1 MFPWLHA
8 IPAFSSVW
16 PWILGSL
23 AVALVFS
30 GVDDLVPVLIC
41 GAHSIR
47 RGKSA
52 ADIPADEPSKQE
64 RKIAIFVPCWKESDV
79 IGNMI
84 RHNLAAI
91 RYRNFDFFLG
101 VYPNDE
107 GTFTVARQLAQTFRN
122 VHVAACPH
130 PGPTSKADCLN
141 WIYQRMLLVEKQ
153 ATTRFDTVVLHDAED
168 LIHPDALELIN
179 AKRETYGMVQ
189 VPVLPLATPFG
200 DFTHGIYCDEFAE
213 YQTIDM
219 PAREFSRSFI
229 PSNGVGTGF
238 GREILERLANE
249 RQNRIF
255 DPASL
260 TEDYETGVY
269 IHQAG
274 YPQLFAGLRR
284 GEKDFVATR
293 EYFPQKMRSAIR
305 QRTRWVTGIALQ
317 GWQRDGWRGP
327 WSTRYWFWRDRK
339 GLITNPLSLFTN
351 ILFIAGVADWIEATA
366 THGTWAFAVSNP
378 AVVTLCWVT
387 LLLQCFRLTLRA
399 FCVSRLYGW
408 HFAFGIPL
416 RAFYG
421 NFVNSSASL
430 TAMWHFAN
438 ARLHGRPLAWVKTEH
453 AYPTREALQPHR
465 RELAEVLV
473 ASGCISQELLSMA
486 QAGVSAEADLADFL
500 LRKGVV
506 SDEDLC
512 DALSLQCGLPSARI
526 DARTVNTGIV
536 RSLPAHVQKRFG
548 IVPFRVHGGRLYV
561 AGTRPPH
568 SNALEEL
575 RSFTRLPVEFQ
586 LVTHSNYEELQGLR

>member
-1 MFPWLHA
+1 MFAWLYGA
-8 IPAFSSVW
+8 PAFSSVW
-16 PWILGSL
+16 PWIFGSL

-30 GVDDLVPVLIC
+30 GIDDLVPVLIC
-41 GAHSIR
+41 GGHSFFR
-47 RGKSA
+47 KKSTTDIT
-52 ADIPADEPSKQE
+52 ADGGSKQE

-79 IGNMI
+79 IGNMV

-107 GTFTVARQLAQTFRN
+107 GTYKVARELAHTFRN

-130 PGPTSKADCLN
+130 RGPTSKADCLN

-153 ATTRFDTVVLHDAED
+153 ETTRFDTVVLHDAED
-168 LIHPDALELIN
+168 LIHPDALQLIN
-179 AKRETYGMVQ
+179 NKRDSYGMVQ
-189 VPVLPLATPFG
+189 VPVLPLATPFA

-213 YQTIDM
+213 YQMIDM
-219 PAREFSRSFI
+219 PARQFSHSFI

-238 GREILERLANE
+238 GREILERLASE

-274 YPQLFAGLRR
+274 YPQLFAGLTR
-284 GEKDFVATR
+284 GEKDFLATR
-293 EYFPQKMRSAIR
+293 EYFPQAMRSAIR

-317 GWQRDGWRGP
+317 GWERDGWRGP

-339 GLITNPLSLFTN
+339 GLITNPLSLLTN
-351 ILFIAGVADWIEATA
+351 ILFIAGLADWVDAAA
-366 THGTWAFAVSNP
+366 THRTWAFAVSNP
-378 AVVTLCWVT
+378 GLVTLCWVT

-399 FCVSRLYGW
+399 FCVARLYGLR
-408 HFAFGIPL
+408 FALGVPL
-416 RAFYG
+416 RVFHG

-430 TAMWHFAN
+430 AAMWRFAK
-438 ARLHGRPLAWVKTEH
+438 ARFHGRPLAWVKTEH

-465 RELAEVLV
+465 RELTEVLV
-473 ASGCISQELLSMA
+473 ASGCISAERLSVV
-486 QAGVSAEADLADFL
+486 QAGIPAEADLADFL
-500 LRKGVV
+500 LSNGLV

-512 DALSLQCGLPSARI
+512 YAISLQCGLPAARI
-526 DARTVNTGIV
+526 DARTVKTGIV

-548 IVPFRVHGGRLYV
+548 IVPFRVHGGRLHV
-561 AGTRPPH
+561 AGTRPPQ
-568 SNALEEL
+568 SKVLEEL

-586 LVTHSNYEELQGLR
+586 LVTHGNYEELQHLR